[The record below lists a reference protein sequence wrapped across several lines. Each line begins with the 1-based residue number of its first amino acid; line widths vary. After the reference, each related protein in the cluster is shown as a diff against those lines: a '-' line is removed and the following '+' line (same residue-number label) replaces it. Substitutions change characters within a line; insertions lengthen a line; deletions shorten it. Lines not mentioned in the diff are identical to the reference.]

1 MRILVLSRN
10 AALYSTSRLVLAGRA
25 RGHTVDVVDS
35 LEIQIVVA
43 RGEPSLSCAGHRLP
57 RYHAVI
63 PRIGASITRYGLAV
77 LSELERGRRAVLSGA
92 AAIAL
97 SRDKVRSLAVLA
109 KGRIRVPATVCLRS
123 ISGIDAALALVG
135 GTPAVIK
142 LQHGTQG
149 VGTMIAESPRA
160 LHAQVETFCAM
171 GQEIVLQQYLGESAG
186 RDIRA
191 LVVGG
196 RVVAAMRRT
205 APAGEFRSNLHRG
218 ASAELVELP
227 RRYRNCALKA
237 AKLTGLD
244 VSGVDMLETRDGPIV
259 IELNSSPGLEGIET
273 VSEIDVATPII
284 ALAERLAEEVSPTS
298 RKKGGPRKTA
308 GRTRAGRTGTRW
320 S

>member
-25 RGHTVDVVDS
+25 RGHEVDVVDP
-35 LEIQIVVA
+35 LELQIVVA

-77 LSELERGRRAVLSGA
+77 LDELERGPGAVVSGA

-97 SRDKVRSLAVLA
+97 SRDKVRSLAVLSRA
-109 KGRIRVPATVCLRS
+109 RMAVPATVCLRS
-123 ISGIDAALALVG
+123 ASAVDAALTLVG
-135 GTPAVIK
+135 GPPVVIK

-149 VGTMIAESPRA
+149 VGTMIAESSRA
-160 LHAQVETFCAM
+160 LHAAVETFCAM
-171 GQEIVLQQYLGESAG
+171 GQEIVLQHYVTESRG

-191 LVVGG
+191 VVVGG
-196 RVVAAMRRT
+196 QVVAAMRRR
-205 APAGEFRSNLHRG
+205 APKGEFRSNLHRG
-218 ASAELVELP
+218 GSAELVKLP

-237 AKLTGLD
+237 AKLIGLD
-244 VSGVDMLETRDGPIV
+244 VSGVDMLETRKGPMV

-273 VSEIDVATPII
+273 ATEIDVATPII
-284 ALAERLAEEVSPTS
+284 ALAEGLAQAARPASPKRGKT
-298 RKKGGPRKTA
+298 RKTD
-308 GRTRAGRTGTRW
+308 GRKMP
-320 S
+320 